1 MDQTNLLQN
10 IKFNNKSTPRSTED
24 KNKKRNTADNVNAL
38 HEGWELTYNA
48 FRSGIF
54 PIKEK
59 QGKGLN

>member
-24 KNKKRNTADNVNAL
+24 NKKRNTADNVNAL

>member
-38 HEGWELTYNA
+38 HEG
-48 FRSGIF
+48 
-54 PIKEK
+54 
-59 QGKGLN
+59 